1 MRARLDEV
9 TAHELAHGGAVPA
22 LTCYDFTTALAV
34 VGAAEDAGRPV
45 ILLVAPKTA
54 GGPGGMRFI
63 SALRGLAD
71 SASVPVLVQLD
82 HAADPGLILAAVKAG
97 ADSVLA
103 DGSALEPAENA
114 DFVAGVVRSLAGLG
128 TVVEAEL
135 GALPGD
141 EDDASAAGAAAAA
154 SGADTTD
161 GMTDPALVADFLEAS
176 GAALLAVAVG
186 NVHGNYKGEPHLD
199 WERLGAVRTAAGALP
214 LVLHGASGL
223 TEADLGGAAAAGIGK
238 VNINTEL
245 RTSTLAAVEEA
256 LPAMRAAGENMLG
269 LLGIWAGSAAATATW
284 ALELLRP
291 QTPAA

>member
-1 MRARLDEV
+1 MRAKLNDV
-9 TAHELAHGGAVPA
+9 AAAELARGGAVPA

-34 VGAAEDAGRPV
+34 VGAAEAAGRPV

-54 GGPGGMRFI
+54 GGTGGLRFI
-63 SALRGLAD
+63 AALRGLAD
-71 SASVPVLVQLD
+71 AASVPVLVQLD
-82 HAADPGLILAAVKAG
+82 HASDPELIVAAVRAG

-103 DGSALEPAENA
+103 DGSALEPAANA
-114 DFVAGVVRSLAGLG
+114 AFVAGVVRSLSRWD

-141 EDDASAAGAAAAA
+141 EDDASAAAQ
-154 SGADTTD
+154 SDTGL
-161 GMTDPALVADFLEAS
+161 GMTDPAQVAAFLAAS
-176 GAALLAVAVG
+176 GAGLLAVAVG

-199 WERLGAVRTAAGALP
+199 WDRLSAVKAAAGTVP

-223 TEADLGGAAAAGIGK
+223 AEADLGRAAAAGIGK

-256 LPAMRAAGENMLG
+256 LPQMRAAGQNMLG
-269 LLGIWAGSAAATATW
+269 LLGVWTASAAATATW

-291 QTPAA
+291 SQRP

>member
-1 MRARLDEV
+1 MAELRARLDEV
-9 TAHELAHGGAVPA
+9 TAGELALGGAVPA

-54 GGPGGMRFI
+54 AGPGGMRFI
-63 SALRGLAD
+63 AALRGLAD

-82 HAADPGLILAAVKAG
+82 HAADPDLILAAAKAG

-114 DFVAGVVRSLAGLG
+114 EFVAGVVRSLAGLDI
-128 TVVEAEL
+128 VVEAEL

-141 EDDASAAGAAAAA
+141 EDDASAAA
-154 SGADTTD
+154 GADATA
-161 GMTDPALVADFLEAS
+161 GMTDPATVAAFLEAS
-176 GAALLAVAVG
+176 GAGLLAVAVG

-199 WERLGAVRTAAGALP
+199 WNRLSAVKAAAGSLP

-269 LLGIWAGSAAATATW
+269 LLGVWTGSAAATAAW

-291 QTPAA
+291 QTPTT